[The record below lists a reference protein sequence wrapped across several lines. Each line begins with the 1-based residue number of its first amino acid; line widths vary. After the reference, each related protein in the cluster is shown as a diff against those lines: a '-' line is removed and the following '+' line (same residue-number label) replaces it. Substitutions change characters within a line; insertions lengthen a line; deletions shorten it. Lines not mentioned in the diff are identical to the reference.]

1 MEEQEGRFPHLK
13 TPDGRPW
20 RELLAKVYHES
31 SKELQV
37 CSLKTGGRSC
47 AHTKERRRG
56 GEGSILNSKSEFN
69 RCRIPRLVL
78 EEIDEEQADELREA
92 LELLEQCEKAWE
104 NQKTK
109 DRGEELREARNKVAK
124 IKERVTSKKREQE
137 QPQEG
142 ANKSRRKKLK
152 HSIEAEGW
160 GQEHTGSTQRE

>member
-1 MEEQEGRFPHLK
+1 M
-13 TPDGRPW
+13 
-20 RELLAKVYHES
+20 
-31 SKELQV
+31 
-37 CSLKTGGRSC
+37 
-47 AHTKERRRG
+47 
-56 GEGSILNSKSEFN
+56 
-69 RCRIPRLVL
+69 VL
-78 EEIDEEQADELREA
+78 EEIDEEQADEQEDRELREA

-142 ANKSRRKKLK
+142 ANKRRRKKLK

-160 GQEHTGSTQRE
+160 GQEHAGSTQIESSANEERSTDSGSSLVIHMTTNDAGSSQNTG